1 MILHTCNFQNH
12 VTFRKISLF
21 YVTENIWKL
30 ENIRK
35 NHGVIITPWKS
46 SRLGEDEVL
55 VIEAQTQT
63 SKKIL
68 VLPIL
73 LEHSKETPTTKCNIP
88 KVAGWQKSHSVV
100 NVFWGF
106 SKMLKTT
113 FLRKTS
119 EGCLWKKYIFL
130 LKQTH
135 TCHIIRGILQYAQN
149 IFQSHLN
156 NNQC

>member
-35 NHGVIITPWKS
+35 NHGVIITPWKN

-73 LEHSKETPTTKCNIP
+73 LKHSKETPTTKCNIP
-88 KVAGWQKSHSVV
+88 KVAG
-100 NVFWGF
+100 
-106 SKMLKTT
+106 
-113 FLRKTS
+113 
-119 EGCLWKKYIFL
+119 
-130 LKQTH
+130 
-135 TCHIIRGILQYAQN
+135 
-149 IFQSHLN
+149 
-156 NNQC
+156 